1 MNILSTIIAILLLLG
16 LIAVNVFIFIVGDID
31 KFIEELEKKYEDKWF
46 YERRK
51 EYYEVMYE
59 V

>member
-31 KFIEELEKKYEDKWF
+31 KFIEELEKKYEDK
-46 YERRK
+46 
-51 EYYEVMYE
+51 
-59 V
+59 